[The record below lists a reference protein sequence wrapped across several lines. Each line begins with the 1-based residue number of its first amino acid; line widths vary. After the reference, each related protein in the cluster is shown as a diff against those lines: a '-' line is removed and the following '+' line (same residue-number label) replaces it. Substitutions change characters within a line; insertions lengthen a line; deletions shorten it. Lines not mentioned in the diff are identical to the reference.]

1 MDSTNPLKSVLNH
14 TVGSTEWVAQVQNFC
29 DTNDAADKFV
39 DVLVTAEEKETIF
52 KSLVTRIQETE
63 DDAEMKACACAVRIL
78 LRETYGTD
86 VALTEEF
93 LLAIWKLCGISEEDR
108 PRRFGLPATTE
119 ISKCLVNVIFKGES
133 QNFQSICVKH
143 NFHRKLAAFLA
154 DPPSLPMELAF
165 PVLRVLSLV
174 SKPTGDDFSVHRLL
188 ADEGII
194 TVLFSLIRFW
204 LSKEGFPSTPAEKL
218 ALHEVLHVLFGITVD
233 MGTLARGE
241 VMSYEKYLPT
251 YETDIP
257 LLLKVLCLPGSLS
270 DKGLYDIKIA
280 VMNCFVNIPIPY
292 YRILVVLGD
301 PDDTLK
307 NLFDIIEYEL
317 TTTQDARKSA
327 VSLLMVMR
335 NLLFAAPE
343 VREYAFQRLFPG
355 RNLEEEA
362 AERERT
368 ESKVN
373 IDVPDKDRKTVGNLI
388 IKEMTSFNTA
398 LQYVANDSLFTLVGE
413 DADLFVQL
421 TGFGNAAGLLAMRG
435 LFGMSQHTQAADTAT
450 QVKKK
455 FPELIPEREGE
466 TEEDKEDRMVRNF
479 EKLVDAGVF
488 QLVKGD
494 PGEQK
499 K

>member
-1 MDSTNPLKSVLNH
+1 MELLTNPLKSVLNY
-14 TVGSTEWVAQVQNFC
+14 TVGSTEWITQVQTFC
-29 DTNDAADKFV
+29 DTNDATDRFIG
-39 DVLVTAEEKETIF
+39 DLVTAEEKETIF
-52 KSLVTRIQETE
+52 TSLVARIQETQ
-63 DDAEMKACACAVRIL
+63 DDAEMKACASAVRIL
-78 LRETYGTD
+78 LRETDGTAA
-86 VALTEEF
+86 ALTEEF
-93 LLAIWKLCGISEEDR
+93 LLAVWKLCAISEEDK

-133 QNFQSICVKH
+133 QAICVTH
-143 NFHRKLAAFLA
+143 NFHRKLMAFVS
-154 DPPSLPMELAF
+154 DPSSLPIELAF

-174 SKPTGDDFSVHRLL
+174 SKPTGDDFSVHKVL

-194 TVLFSLIRFW
+194 TVLFGLIRFW
-204 LSKEGFPSTPAEKL
+204 LSQEGFPSTPAEKI
-218 ALHEVLHVLFGITVD
+218 ALHEALHVLFGITVD
-233 MGTLARGE
+233 MGSLARGE
-241 VMSYEKYLPT
+241 VMSYDKYLPT
-251 YETDIP
+251 YEEDIP
-257 LLLKVLCLPGSLS
+257 LLLKVLCLPGDLS
-270 DKGLYDIKIA
+270 DKGLYDIKVA
-280 VMNCFVNIPIPY
+280 VMNCFVNIPIAY

-301 PDDTLK
+301 PNETLK

-317 TTTQDARKSA
+317 TTTTDARKSA
-327 VSLLMVMR
+327 VALLMVMR

-343 VREYAFQRLFPG
+343 IRAYAFKRLFPG
-355 RNLEEEA
+355 RDIEA
-362 AERERT
+362 EIAERERT

-373 IDVPDKDRKTVGNLI
+373 IDVPDKDRRTVGNLI

-435 LFGMSQHTQAADTAT
+435 LFGMSQHAQPPEPAT
-450 QVKKK
+450 QGKKK
-455 FPELIPEREGE
+455 FPELIPEKEGE

-488 QLVKGD
+488 QLVKGE